1 MIVGL
6 IVRNKSSKISDKLNL
21 LGYKL
26 TILRKK
32 RKNKQCF
39 KKTVFFTTIRRFA
52 VESSEKRLYVIYK

>member
-26 TILRKK
+26 TRLRKK

-52 VESSEKRLYVIYK
+52 V